1 MTKKLAW
8 QKWQKTL
15 AGCAT
20 LLAASTCMA
29 GIQPLDDRALTEV
42 HGAGMD
48 KDIMGQLG
56 NGQAIRQSSD
66 EQRRNATSPQ
76 NTVALLAA
84 LDLQT
89 RQSTQTAVQAVNAVN
104 TAMQLG
110 GTLVALTP
118 ISALVPIGLPLFG
131 LPSLPPSNSR

>member
-8 QKWQKTL
+8 RKTL
-15 AGCAT
+15 AGCAAM
-20 LLAASTCMA
+20 LAASTCLA

-56 NGQAIRQSSD
+56 NGRAIRQSSD

-76 NTVALLAA
+76 NTAALLAA

-89 RQSTQTAVQAVNAVN
+89 RQSAQTAVNAVTAIN
-104 TAMQLG
+104 TAAQLS

-131 LPSLPPSNSR
+131 LPNLPSSNSR